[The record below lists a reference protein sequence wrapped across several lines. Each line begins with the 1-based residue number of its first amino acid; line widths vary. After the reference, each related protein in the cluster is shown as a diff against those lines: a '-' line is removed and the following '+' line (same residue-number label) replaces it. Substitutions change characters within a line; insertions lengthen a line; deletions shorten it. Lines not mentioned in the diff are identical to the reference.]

1 MSEDVN
7 VRWGFLKFMYA
18 YAGISVAGFGLI
30 ILIIPDQF
38 SSLLGAP
45 SFEPVVWGIC
55 GSVWTGLGLLCF
67 LGLRDPLKF
76 LPLLLFQVVYKSIW
90 YLAVWLP
97 LLIMGQFPAWGL
109 LTVLLFWTYIVGNII
124 AIPWSYLFKKSSD

>member
-1 MSEDVN
+1 MSEDIN

-18 YAGISVAGFGLI
+18 YAGISVAGFGLM
-30 ILIIPDQF
+30 ILIAPDLLNT
-38 SSLLGAP
+38 LLGAP
-45 SFEPVVWGIC
+45 SIEPSIYGIV
-55 GSVWTGLGLLCF
+55 GSVWTALGLLCF
-67 LGLRDPLKF
+67 LGIRDPLKF

-97 LLIMGQFPAWGL
+97 LLIIGQFPVWGI
-109 LTVLLFWTYIVGNII
+109 LTVSLFWTYIVGNII